1 MDLNSTIYTFPHEKI
16 GFVSLIDKSS
26 CDFPLKIVNAARLSY
41 SKQKQELE
49 ERDRKLIGYLFDHS
63 HTSPFRHSYYT
74 FHIKATL
81 SVFRQ
86 WTKYQVGS
94 TWRTYELNN
103 TSADPT
109 VSIDIFDILFDTD
122 KGCSWNEISRRYTS
136 PKEEFYIPDLLRS
149 NPSHGNKQSSG
160 DYSNPLSTHDIH
172 FIDKPLELMSSFTKE
187 SINLYNKL
195 IMNGVA
201 KEQAR
206 DILPV
211 NLYSE
216 AYWTVSLQAIMHF
229 LTQRCS
235 KDAQF
240 EIKQYALAIKSLIA
254 DDLDRAGI
262 KIE

>member
-1 MDLNSTIYTFPHEKI
+1 MNINITAFPFSHEKI
-16 GFVSLIDKSS
+16 GFVKLVDKTNH
-26 CDFPLKIVNAARLSY
+26 DFPLKVVNSARISY
-41 SKQKQELE
+41 NKQISELE
-49 ERDRKLIGYLFDHS
+49 EKDRKLIGYLFDHD

-103 TSADPT
+103 VAPDPT
-109 VSIDIFDILFDTD
+109 VSVDVFDILFDTD
-122 KGCSWNEISRRYTS
+122 KGCSWNEISRRYTE
-136 PKEEFYIPDLLRS
+136 PKEEFYIPEALRS

-160 DYSNPLSTHDIH
+160 DYSNPLSTHHIQ
-172 FIDKPLELMSSFTKE
+172 FIEKPLEEMSEFTSDAIK
-187 SINLYNKL
+187 LYKRL

-229 LTQRCS
+229 LMQRCS

-240 EIKQYALAIKSLIA
+240 EIKQYAYAIKSLIA
-254 DDLDRAGI
+254 NDLDAAGI
-262 KIE
+262 KIQ